1 VANVSCRHGSHGA
14 ETLVWIRAGENNVSS
29 SRFGSFKD
37 ILLGKPKDPLDPKVF
52 HQISLVAFLA
62 WVGLGADGLSSSAY
76 GPEEAYLALGQHSL
90 LALPLAMMMAITVF
104 VISASYS
111 QIIEL
116 FPTGG
121 GGYLVAT
128 KLLGEKVGLVS
139 GSALVVDYMLT
150 ITISVAS
157 GADAL
162 FSFLPAS
169 VLGLKLFTEILLI
182 LGLIFL
188 NLRGTKESVQFLL
201 PIFLLF
207 VLAHGVAITLGVGTR
222 VGELPTVVS
231 GSIEESLGDVHG
243 IGLWATLAILLH
255 AYSLGGGTY
264 TGIEAVSNGL
274 QILREP
280 RAETGKRTMLYMAI
294 SLAFT
299 ASGILLCYL
308 LHQVVHEPGR
318 TLNASLLDKIY
329 GVIFGS
335 GSSVTA
341 TLVISTLMTEAAI
354 LLVAAQAGF
363 IDGPRVLSN
372 MALDSWAPH
381 RFSLLSDQLVTRDGI
396 WFMGLTSLGF
406 LLYTHGN
413 VSLLVVMYS
422 INVFLTFTL
431 SQLGMC
437 KHWWEVRG
445 AEVIWLRK
453 FCINGLG
460 LLLTGTI
467 LIITVTIKF
476 AEGGWVTLLVTFCF
490 ISLCTFVHSHYARVR
505 RALKRLD
512 DTLLTIPFQPNLKEP
527 VPAKNPTA
535 PTAAIIVRDFDGV
548 AVHALLT
555 IPRLFPN
562 HFKNVVF
569 ISVGVIDSG
578 QFKGQ
583 KEIENLRRAKEE
595 DLKSFVEFANCLG
608 WYAEYRYSLGVDLM
622 AELEELCTAVVQDF
636 PKSVFFSGKLVFQE
650 ENAIS
655 RFLHNHTP
663 ATLQQKLQFAGL
675 DMMILPIRIF
685 ADPQTR

>member
-1 VANVSCRHGSHGA
+1 LFSRQGNSAIYQG
-14 ETLVWIRAGENNVSS
+14 GESTVGG
-29 SRFGSFKD
+29 SRFASFKD
-37 ILLGKPKDPLDPKVF
+37 ILIGKPKDPLDPKVF

-90 LALPLAMMMAITVF
+90 LALPLAIMMAITVF

-128 KLLGEKVGLVS
+128 KLLGKNAGLVS
-139 GSALVVDYMLT
+139 GSALVIDYMLT

-162 FSFLPAS
+162 FSFLPSS
-169 VLGLKLFTEILLI
+169 VHGLKLFTQIFLI
-182 LGLIFL
+182 LGLILL

-207 VLAHGVAITLGVGTR
+207 VIMHAIA
-222 VGELPTVVS
+222 
-231 GSIEESLGDVHG
+231 ISLGIGTKIGDLPSIASQSVQQTVGDIHG
-243 IGLWATLAILLH
+243 IGIWATLAILLH

-274 QILREP
+274 QVLREP
-280 RAETGKRTMLYMAI
+280 RVETGRRTMLYMAV

-299 ASGILLCYL
+299 ASGILVCYL
-308 LHQVVHEPGR
+308 LYQVSSEAGK
-318 TLNASLLDKIY
+318 TLNATLFTKVY
-329 GVIFGS
+329 GVFFGVDS
-335 GSSVTA
+335 GINVPLVIL
-341 TLVISTLMTEAAI
+341 TLVTEAAI

-363 IDGPRVLSN
+363 IDGPRVLSS

-381 RFSLLSDQLVTRDGI
+381 RFSLLSDHLVTRDGI
-396 WFMGLTSLGF
+396 WFMGLASMSF
-406 LLYTHGN
+406 LLYSQGD
-413 VSLLVVMYS
+413 VRLLVVMYS

-437 KHWWEVRG
+437 RHWWEVRKTQS
-445 AEVIWLRK
+445 VWLRK
-453 FCINGLG
+453 FCVNGLG

-467 LIITVTIKF
+467 LIVTIAIKF

-527 VPAKNPTA
+527 VPPKSPTA

-636 PKSVFFSGKLVFQE
+636 PRSVFFSGKLVFQE
-650 ENAIS
+650 ENAVS

-685 ADPQTR
+685 ADTQTKQRGAAA

>member
-1 VANVSCRHGSHGA
+1 MGG
-14 ETLVWIRAGENNVSS
+14 
-29 SRFGSFKD
+29 SRFASLKD
-37 ILLGKPKDPLDPKVF
+37 ILFGKPKDPLDPKVF

-90 LALPLAMMMAITVF
+90 LALPLAIMMAITVF

-128 KLLGEKVGLVS
+128 KLLGKNAGLVS

-162 FSFLPAS
+162 FSFLPSS
-169 VLGLKLFTEILLI
+169 VHGLKLFTQIFLI
-182 LGLIFL
+182 LGLILL

-207 VLAHGVAITLGVGTR
+207 VIMHAIA
-222 VGELPTVVS
+222 
-231 GSIEESLGDVHG
+231 ISLGIGTKIGDLPSIASQSVQQTVGDIHG
-243 IGLWATLAILLH
+243 IGIWATLAILLH

-274 QILREP
+274 QVLREP
-280 RAETGKRTMLYMAI
+280 RVETGRRTMLYMAV

-299 ASGILLCYL
+299 ASGILVCYL
-308 LHQVVHEPGR
+308 LYQVSSEAGK
-318 TLNASLLDKIY
+318 TLNATLFTKVY
-329 GVIFGS
+329 GVFFGVDS
-335 GSSVTA
+335 GINVPLVIL
-341 TLVISTLMTEAAI
+341 TLVTEAAI

-363 IDGPRVLSN
+363 IDGPRVLSS

-381 RFSLLSDQLVTRDGI
+381 RFSLLSDHLVTRDGI
-396 WFMGLTSLGF
+396 WFMGLASMSF
-406 LLYTHGN
+406 LLYSQGD
-413 VSLLVVMYS
+413 VRLLVVMYS

-437 KHWWEVRG
+437 RHWWEVRKTQS
-445 AEVIWLRK
+445 VWLRK
-453 FCINGLG
+453 FCVNGLG

-467 LIITVTIKF
+467 LIVTITIKF

-527 VPAKNPTA
+527 VPPKSPTA

-636 PKSVFFSGKLVFQE
+636 PRSVFFSGKLVFQE
-650 ENAIS
+650 ENAVS

-685 ADPQTR
+685 ADTQTKQRGAAA

>member
-1 VANVSCRHGSHGA
+1 
-14 ETLVWIRAGENNVSS
+14 
-29 SRFGSFKD
+29 
-37 ILLGKPKDPLDPKVF
+37 
-52 HQISLVAFLA
+52 
-62 WVGLGADGLSSSAY
+62 
-76 GPEEAYLALGQHSL
+76 
-90 LALPLAMMMAITVF
+90 
-104 VISASYS
+104 
-111 QIIEL
+111 
-116 FPTGG
+116 
-121 GGYLVAT
+121 
-128 KLLGEKVGLVS
+128 
-139 GSALVVDYMLT
+139 
-150 ITISVAS
+150 
-157 GADAL
+157 
-162 FSFLPAS
+162 
-169 VLGLKLFTEILLI
+169 LFTEVFLS

-207 VLAHGVAITLGVGTR
+207 VLAHGVAISLGVGTR
-222 VGELPTVVS
+222 MGELPSIVS
-231 GSIEESLGDVHG
+231 DSIAESVGDVRG
-243 IGLWATLAILLH
+243 IGIWATLAILLH

-280 RAETGKRTMLYMAI
+280 RAETGKRTMLYMAV

-308 LHQVVHEPGR
+308 LHQVSHVPGE
-318 TLNASLLDKIY
+318 TLNATLFTKVYGAALGGESSLAAPL
-329 GVIFGS
+329 VI
-335 GSSVTA
+335 A
-341 TLVISTLMTEAAI
+341 TLVTEAAI

-381 RFSLLSDQLVTRDGI
+381 RFSLLSDRLVTRDGI

-437 KHWWEVRG
+437 RHWWEVRNTE
-445 AEVIWLRK
+445 AIWLRK
-453 FCINGLG
+453 FFINGLG

-490 ISLCTFVHSHYARVR
+490 ISLCGVVRSHYGRVR

-512 DTLLTIPFQPNLKEP
+512 DTLLAIPFQPNLKEP
-527 VPAKNPTA
+527 VPPKNPTA

-583 KEIENLRRAKEE
+583 KEIDNLHRAKEE

-608 WYAEYRYSLGVDLM
+608 WYAEYRFALGVDLM
-622 AELEELCTAVVQDF
+622 AELEELCTAVAHDF
-636 PKSVFFSGKLVFQE
+636 PRSIFFSGKLVFQE
-650 ENAIS
+650 ENAVS

-675 DMMILPIRIF
+675 DMMILPIRVF
-685 ADPQTR
+685 ADSPPKPQGAAA

>member
-1 VANVSCRHGSHGA
+1 
-14 ETLVWIRAGENNVSS
+14 
-29 SRFGSFKD
+29 
-37 ILLGKPKDPLDPKVF
+37 
-52 HQISLVAFLA
+52 
-62 WVGLGADGLSSSAY
+62 
-76 GPEEAYLALGQHSL
+76 
-90 LALPLAMMMAITVF
+90 
-104 VISASYS
+104 
-111 QIIEL
+111 
-116 FPTGG
+116 
-121 GGYLVAT
+121 
-128 KLLGEKVGLVS
+128 
-139 GSALVVDYMLT
+139 MLT

-162 FSFLPAS
+162 FSFLPSS
-169 VLGLKLFTEILLI
+169 VHGLKLFTEVFLI

-207 VLAHGVAITLGVGTR
+207 VLAHGVAISLGVGTR
-222 VGELPTVVS
+222 MGELPSIVS
-231 GSIEESLGDVHG
+231 GSIAESVGDVRG
-243 IGLWATLAILLH
+243 IGIWATLAILLH

-280 RAETGKRTMLYMAI
+280 RAETGKRTMLYMAV

-308 LHQVVHEPGR
+308 LHQVSHVPGE
-318 TLNASLLDKIY
+318 TLNATLFTKVYGAALGGESSLAAPL
-329 GVIFGS
+329 VI
-335 GSSVTA
+335 A
-341 TLVISTLMTEAAI
+341 TLVTEAAI

-381 RFSLLSDQLVTRDGI
+381 RFSLLSDRLVTRDGI

-437 KHWWEVRG
+437 RHWWEVRNTE
-445 AEVIWLRK
+445 AIWLRK
-453 FCINGLG
+453 FFINGLG

-490 ISLCTFVHSHYARVR
+490 ISLCGVVRSHYGRVR

-512 DTLLTIPFQPNLKEP
+512 DTLLAIPFQPNLKEP
-527 VPAKNPTA
+527 VPPKNPTA

-583 KEIENLRRAKEE
+583 KEIDNLHRAKEE

-608 WYAEYRYSLGVDLM
+608 WYAEYRFALGVDLM
-622 AELEELCTAVVQDF
+622 AELEELCTAVAHDF
-636 PKSVFFSGKLVFQE
+636 PRSIFFSGKLVFQE
-650 ENAIS
+650 ENAVS

-675 DMMILPIRIF
+675 DMMILPIRVF
-685 ADPQTR
+685 ADSPPKPQGAAA